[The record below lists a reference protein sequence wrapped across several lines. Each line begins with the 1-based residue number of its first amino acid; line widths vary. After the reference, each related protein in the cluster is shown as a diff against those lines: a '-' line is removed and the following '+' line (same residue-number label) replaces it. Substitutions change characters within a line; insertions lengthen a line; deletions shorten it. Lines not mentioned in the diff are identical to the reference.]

1 MTILC
6 IATYFKGEAF
16 LRECRRQGCTV
27 LLLTA
32 ETHASAAWPHDAIA
46 EMHTIARGASD
57 ADIRRL
63 VSSVA
68 RRHRIGRGAIV
79 VILSDGWDRGEPEV
93 LAVEMARLQRSAYRV
108 IWLNP
113 LKSHEGYE
121 PLARGMAA
129 ALPHTDHFL
138 AGSSLR
144 SLEELAALLEGG
156 IT

>member
-32 ETHASAAWPHDAIA
+32 ETHASAAWPNDAIA

-63 VSSVA
+63 VSSSRTA
-68 RRHRIGRGAIV
+68 RPADSRV
-79 VILSDGWDRGEPEV
+79 TGW
-93 LAVEMARLQRSAYRV
+93 RSASTLTRST
-108 IWLNP
+108 P
-113 LKSHEGYE
+113 KR
-121 PLARGMAA
+121 ARSYSPG
-129 ALPHTDHFL
+129 P
-138 AGSSLR
+138 R
-144 SLEELAALLEGG
+144 SCSTRTA
-156 IT
+156 